1 VTGPRRAPVMKDVA
15 RLAGVSHITVSRV
28 INGAAAVRP
37 ETRERVLSA
46 MTELGYRPNLAAR
59 ALVTR
64 RSHTLGVIAIGT
76 TLFGPASTLLSIE
89 QAARARGYYLSVV
102 SVDAMT
108 TEALDDALERLA
120 KQGVEGLVVM
130 APRRAAVDALS
141 AVPHHLPTVTVEGG
155 GASGTPAV
163 LVDQAGGA
171 AAVTEHLV
179 ALGHRRI
186 AHLAG
191 PADWLEAQARLDGWR
206 AACRAAGLPAPR
218 PLRGDWSPRS
228 GYRAGRRLLD
238 RLEELT
244 AVFAANDQMALGV
257 LRAFAEAGVRVPEDV
272 SVAGFDDVP
281 EAEYLHPPLTTV
293 RQDFEAVGRHCVE
306 LLTRSIEEP
315 DDPRPP
321 GPVVVPARLVVRGST
336 GAART
341 TAPTPPPIPGVRS
354 GADG

>member
-1 VTGPRRAPVMKDVA
+1 MTGPRRAPVMKDVA

-28 INGAAAVRP
+28 LNDVAAVRP

-76 TLFGPASTLLSIE
+76 TLFGPASTLLSVE
-89 QAARARGYYLSVV
+89 QAARAKGYYLSVV

-108 TEALDDALERLA
+108 TDALDDALERLA

-130 APRRAAVDALS
+130 APRRAAVEALM
-141 AVPHHLPTVTVEGG
+141 AVPHDLPTVTVEGG
-155 GASGTPAV
+155 GAPGTQAV

-171 AAVTEHLV
+171 AAVVEHLV
-179 ALGHRRI
+179 ELGHRRVT
-186 AHLAG
+186 HLAG

-206 AACRAAGLPAPR
+206 TACRAAGLPHPR

-228 GYRAGRRLLD
+228 GYRAGRRLLESLD
-238 RLEELT
+238 DVT
-244 AVFAANDQMALGV
+244 AVFAGNDQMALGV

-272 SVAGFDDVP
+272 SVAGFDDIP
-281 EAEYLHPPLTTV
+281 EAEFLHPPLTTV
-293 RQDFEAVGRHCVE
+293 RQDFAAVGRRCVD
-306 LLTRSIEEP
+306 LLTRSIEQPEQ
-315 DDPRPP
+315 RAAQAER
-321 GPVVVPARLVVRGST
+321 VVVPARLIARAST
-336 GAART
+336 GVPRVG
-341 TAPTPPPIPGVRS
+341 PVRS
-354 GADG
+354 PARR